1 MAQVNCN
8 ELIWLVPADFLH
20 HKLTGLSENNCLCL
34 LLTCTIKTCIQ
45 SHVHQQP
52 LLCSTSKLCYLDR
65 LFGYFAH
72 SCIKSEKS
80 WRCLL
85 QILFIGVGKI
95 SKFRSVV
102 HTTMY
107 LFRCNFLW
115 IDFFLSSLPLSLD
128 F

>member
-8 ELIWLVPADFLH
+8 ELIWLVPANLLH
-20 HKLTGLSENNCLCL
+20 HKLTGSKENNCLCL

-45 SHVHQQP
+45 NHFDQQP
-52 LLCSTSKLCYLDR
+52 LLCSISILCYLDR

-72 SCIKSEKS
+72 SCIKLEKL
-80 WRCLL
+80 WRCLQ
-85 QILFIGVGKI
+85 QILFIAVGKI
-95 SKFRSVV
+95 SKFKSVV

-115 IDFFLSSLPLSLD
+115 IDFFLSSLFLYLD